1 MDNNDR
7 VFKAFRLQK
16 KYVKNL
22 EEIIKK
28 QNEHNEYIKSNY
40 VSNERIVVEEAID
53 FYHKYVMGTDVVSPN
68 SEKIVDRVG
77 NIVEMQ
83 LSAFSKT
90 MANYFNAMLLNE
102 ETILNM
108 IPIIL
113 EFHEF
118 DFERIAH
125 GDDMGLRNKLLDYK
139 PLIHLLQ
146 EVVAEQDNDR

>member
-1 MDNNDR
+1 MIER
-7 VFKAFRLQK
+7 EKVSYRLQK
-16 KYVKNL
+16 KYL
-22 EEIIKK
+22 IMLAEIVEK
-28 QNEHNEYIKSNY
+28 QNEHNKYIKSNY

-113 EFHEF
+113 DFHEF
-118 DFERIAH
+118 DFNRVAQ
-125 GDDMGLRNKLLDYK
+125 GDEMGLRNKLLDYK

-146 EVVAEQDNDR
+146 EVVAEQDN